1 MAIQMDPEIN
11 LPDDERGQMGEGIA
25 RCLEERDFDGLARFF
40 HPQVACRLL
49 IPAGLLTPTGTPA
62 LIGRLRQW
70 FGDADHLIM
79 ESRQITRV
87 GASLHLGY
95 RIRLREDGLPYTV
108 EQQTYSKLEGDR
120 ITQFDLICSGFQ
132 PDPRANL

>member
-1 MAIQMDPEIN
+1 MAIEIAHEID
-11 LPDDERGQMGEGIA
+11 LPSSERRQIGEGIA
-25 RCLEERDFDGLARFF
+25 KCLEERDFDGLAPFF

-49 IPAGLLTPTGTPA
+49 IPVGLLTPVGTPA

-70 FGDADHLIM
+70 FGDADHLTM
-79 ESRQITRV
+79 ESRQITQV
-87 GASLHLGY
+87 GDSLHLGY
-95 RIRLREDGLPYTV
+95 RIRLREEGLPYVV

-132 PDPRANL
+132 PDPGANL